1 MFNFHNQSDQR
12 IIAIIEKETISLLME
27 LRIHK
32 STSMKGIKLYL
43 IFIENFIKNIR
54 SEKVSDKDQ
63 Y

>member
-27 LRIHK
+27 LRILK

-54 SEKVSDKDQ
+54 SEKVRDKDQ